1 MISARR
7 RVGAFLLTAA
17 ALLAL
22 LLWAVNTG
30 SLHVTPAQLL
40 RGLFVEYDPNVATV
54 YDLRFPRIFIA
65 LFGGAATAGAGVLL
79 QAGGKK
85 PPGRPRLT
93 GNRCRPL

>member
-65 LFGGAATAGAGVLL
+65 LFGGAPTAAAGLL
-79 QAGGKK
+79 LKAVQEKTQAG
-85 PPGRPRLT
+85 PGDF
-93 GNRCRPL
+93 

>member
-1 MISARR
+1 M
-7 RVGAFLLTAA
+7 A

-65 LFGGAATAGAGVLL
+65 LFGGAATAAAGVLL
-79 QAGGKK
+79 QAVMKTRW
-85 PPGRPRLT
+85 PTPASSASARVQASR
-93 GNRCRPL
+93 RCW